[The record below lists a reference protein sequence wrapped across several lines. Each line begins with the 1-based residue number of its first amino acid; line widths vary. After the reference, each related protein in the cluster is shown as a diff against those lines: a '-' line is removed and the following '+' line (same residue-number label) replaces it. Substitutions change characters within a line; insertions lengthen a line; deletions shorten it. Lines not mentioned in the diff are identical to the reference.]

1 MAEKIQYTSVSDYKI
16 PNLTLPETRH
26 EIGKYGMMRRTYLKN
41 HRPGLYT
48 AMLVKGTLLQHL
60 ENMDKEGTA
69 MAERIVSKMAKAN
82 GVGEELKERD
92 PVKWTGLMN
101 NYRHSAEEIVKEM
114 LFD

>member
-1 MAEKIQYTSVSDYKI
+1 MELTYSKNGDYY
-16 PNLTLPETRH
+16 LPDLCVPDTKY

-48 AMLVKGTLLQHL
+48 AMIAKGTLLHHL
-60 ENMDKEGTA
+60 EDMDKEATA

-82 GVGEELKERD
+82 GVTEELKEQD

-101 NYRHSAEEIVKEM
+101 NYRHSVEEIVKEM